1 MVASVLSM
9 PSASSAQTPASNAA
23 IDVSTVKVGAP
34 SIVTELDLGKLK
46 GELRQI
52 AWSPDGTEL
61 YVQTADGKPP
71 SEKLRY
77 YLVSVTG
84 GAMKGLDGPPEWAEP
99 FWAFKSDRAAPG
111 IGSLL
116 IDVEQKFEKIKIG
129 TGSGRPGEG
138 AGGVGNSADVDI
150 EKTAEGQR
158 QNVVRLTFVGEAIS
172 EFVNT
177 RPVPGLMFSW
187 GPAFSGAIAYAD
199 RDGRLMLLD
208 RNKHKQTV
216 SGAKDAL
223 LPAWSIDG
231 ARLAWAQ
238 KSGRRKCTLLWATV
252 TKG

>member
-34 SIVTELDLGKLK
+34 SSVAELDLGKLK

-52 AWSPDGTEL
+52 AWSPNGTEL
-61 YVQTADGKPP
+61 YVQTADGTPP
-71 SEKLRY
+71 TETLRHY
-77 YLVSVTG
+77 VIPVTG
-84 GAMKGLDGPPEWAEP
+84 GATKGLDVPPDWAEP

-111 IGSLL
+111 IGSLM
-116 IDVEQKFEKIKIG
+116 IDVERTLERIKIG

-138 AGGVGNSADVDI
+138 AGGVGNGAPVDI

-158 QNVVRLTFVGEAIS
+158 QRMVRLTLVGEAIG

-177 RPVPGLMFSW
+177 RPVPGLTFSW
-187 GPAFSGAIAYAD
+187 GPAFSGAIAYTD

-208 RNKHKQTV
+208 RNRHKQTV

-238 KSGRRKCTLLWATV
+238 KSGRKKYTLRWATV